1 MTNTNR
7 SSTGQL
13 SSARGTGAPYQSH
26 HQQQPSM
33 SSNQTQQYN
42 TMSFA
47 NLPQNE
53 DDFKFAE
60 DPLLEQ
66 AMSSK
71 KVVMMY
77 DVQI

>member
-1 MTNTNR
+1 
-7 SSTGQL
+7 
-13 SSARGTGAPYQSH
+13 
-26 HQQQPSM
+26 
-33 SSNQTQQYN
+33 
-42 TMSFA
+42 MSFA

-53 DDFKFAE
+53 EDFQYAE

>member
-1 MTNTNR
+1 
-7 SSTGQL
+7 
-13 SSARGTGAPYQSH
+13 
-26 HQQQPSM
+26 
-33 SSNQTQQYN
+33 
-42 TMSFA
+42 MSFA
-47 NLPQNE
+47 NLQQVE
-53 DDFKFAE
+53 DDLAYAE